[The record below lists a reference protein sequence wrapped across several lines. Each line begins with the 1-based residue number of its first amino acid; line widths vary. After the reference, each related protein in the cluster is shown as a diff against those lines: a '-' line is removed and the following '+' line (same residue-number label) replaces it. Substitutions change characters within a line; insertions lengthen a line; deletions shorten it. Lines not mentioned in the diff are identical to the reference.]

1 MEDILQT
8 YRGDSPQS
16 LSPLV
21 LAYVGDAVF
30 EVLVRLD
37 VLSGGNAPVH
47 KLHQKARAQ
56 VNAAAQAALYHRI
69 AGRLTETEQAV
80 FRRGRNAKSHT
91 VPKHAGLMDYREAT
105 GLEALFGYLY
115 LSNQKER
122 LIALYAAGKE
132 AAHGG
137 EAREEPH

>member
-8 YRGDSPQS
+8 YQGASPKT

-37 VLSGGNAPVH
+37 VLAAGNAPVH
-47 KLHQKARAQ
+47 KLHQKARDQ
-56 VNAAAQAALYHRI
+56 VNAAAQAAFYHRV
-69 AGRLTETEQAV
+69 ADQLTEEEQAV

-91 VPKHAGLMDYREAT
+91 VPKHADLMDYREAT
-105 GLEALFGYLY
+105 GVEALFGYLY
-115 LSNQKER
+115 LSNQKKR
-122 LIALYAAGKE
+122 LIELYAAGKE
-132 AAHGG
+132 AAHERETG
-137 EAREEPH
+137 EKTP